1 MLSTT
6 ISLLYAPVGS
16 VNPLLFIRILQ
27 RSNVAVVVSH
37 TTIVFT
43 RYIILEWIRRKENDE
58 KTCGELFF
66 MFCDDIQDMDLA
78 NALQILMALFV
89 EQFSA
94 FAADITACIK
104 SKVTEWINS
113 QAAFIQALFKNICW
127 ES

>member
-43 RYIILEWIRRKENDE
+43 RYTILEWTHLKENDE
-58 KTCGELFF
+58 KTYGELFF

-78 NALQILMALFV
+78 NALQSLMALFV

-104 SKVTEWINS
+104 SKVTE
-113 QAAFIQALFKNICW
+113 
-127 ES
+127 